1 MFRNVTSAQ
10 EAIVHRQSENS
21 LLNEKNQK
29 KLIKDVQSDD
39 ISQTYSTLKIKWFHQ
54 REQLI
59 ENLKHLEKHNGF
71 PHEIQYV
78 KNLIECL
85 NELIENGEMTK
96 NCQTLIN
103 DMNKNIHVLPDTY
116 LLARKPLGDKM
127 IRLPRHVSKT
137 TTNISH
143 PLKKLSSEILQIQR
157 SNEKLP
163 NQIDLH
169 INPKEKHIDQTFDN
183 DDMTTSNIS
192 TEKMT
197 SGIQFYVVAE
207 QFRNT
212 TDTNTRKKRYLT
224 SSIIE

>member
-21 LLNEKNQK
+21 LSNEKNQI

-39 ISQTYSTLKIKWFHQ
+39 IAQKYSTLKVKWFHQ

-59 ENLKHLEKHNGF
+59 ENLKYLEKHNAF
-71 PHEIQYV
+71 PHEIQHA

-127 IRLPRHVSKT
+127 IRLPRHISKT

-143 PLKKLSSEILQIQR
+143 PLKKLSSEILHIQR

-169 INPKEKHIDQTFDN
+169 VNSTVKHVDKTFDN
-183 DDMTTSNIS
+183 DEMTTSNIS
-192 TEKMT
+192 TEKIK

-207 QFRNT
+207 QFRNQI
-212 TDTNTRKKRYLT
+212 DTKTRKKRYLS

>member
-21 LLNEKNQK
+21 LSNEKNQI

-39 ISQTYSTLKIKWFHQ
+39 IAQKYSTLKIKWFHQ

-59 ENLKHLEKHNGF
+59 ENLKYLEKHNAYS
-71 PHEIQYV
+71 HEIQHV

-96 NCQTLIN
+96 NCQKLIN
-103 DMNKNIHVLPDTY
+103 DMNNNIHVLPDTY
-116 LLARKPLGDKM
+116 SLAKKPLGDKM
-127 IRLPRHVSKT
+127 IRLPRHISKT

-143 PLKKLSSEILQIQR
+143 SLKNLSSEILHIQR
-157 SNEKLP
+157 SNEKLSK
-163 NQIDLH
+163 QIDLYV
-169 INPKEKHIDQTFDN
+169 NPIVKQIDKTFDN
-183 DDMTTSNIS
+183 DEITTSNIS
-192 TEKMT
+192 TEKIK

-207 QFRNT
+207 QFRHQ
-212 TDTNTRKKRYLT
+212 TDINTRKKHYLS